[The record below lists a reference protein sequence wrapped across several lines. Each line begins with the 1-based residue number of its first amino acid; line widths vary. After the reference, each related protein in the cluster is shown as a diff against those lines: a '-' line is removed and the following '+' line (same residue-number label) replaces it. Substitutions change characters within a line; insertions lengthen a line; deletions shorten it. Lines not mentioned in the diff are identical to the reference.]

1 MCGLEISARPPCQ
14 AKQRGSA
21 SAPEM
26 VVLRGELQR
35 PPRML
40 LGQGQIAQHQGVAR
54 SMYGDR
60 TRETAELPLVHDD
73 HPG

>member
-26 VVLRGELQR
+26 VVLRGEVER

-40 LGQGQIAQHQGVAR
+40 LCLGEFTQQQRAASTMH
-54 SMYGDR
+54 GDR
-60 TRETAELPLVHDD
+60 TREPAELRFVHDD
-73 HPG
+73 HPR